1 MAQVTY
7 EDRAAN
13 HPNACAKQL
22 LSAIAEKQSNLCV
35 SIDVTRKNDLL
46 DIADTVGPY
55 VSLVKTHIDIVED
68 FDWELIEQLS
78 ALSIKHNFLIFED
91 RKFAD
96 IVSLQ
101 YSSGVHRIAHWS
113 HLTNAHLI
121 PGPGIISGLATVG
134 APMKRGLLLLAEMS
148 TKGSL
153 TTGAY
158 TTANVQAAMQDES
171 DFVMGFIAMH
181 RVHEDPKHIPEGV
194 SAEQKAKDL
203 LILTPGVGLDVKGDG
218 KGQQYRTPHEVIH
231 DSGCDVMIVGRGI
244 YSAMLSKSTERAE
257 ALNEVCTQAQ
267 RYRDAGWQAYLSRIG
282 SEHKRRSARLS
293 VPTTPSR
300 TLKRQAHTRVSEK
313 QTSSEVKL
321 EPKEEVADT
330 LDTIQA
336 KVEQEDEV
344 VSSPIKKIKMELTED
359 EKRKVK
365 VPKRWQEQYDLMA
378 KQRAELITPVDT
390 MGCEENGNEDRR
402 ADHGRTGPDG
412 QQETEDEIARRLRLT
427 TLVSLML
434 SSQTKDP
441 VTAAAVYKLQTTLP
455 NGLCLASL
463 LETPDD
469 VIQECIAK
477 VGFFRRKTEYIR
489 RVAILLRDR
498 FSGDVPRTIDELC
511 SLPGVGPKMAFLQMQ
526 SMGLNVGIGVDTHV
540 HRISNRLGW
549 CKTNTPEQTRLA
561 LQSWLPSEL
570 HRVVNKQMVGFGQVI
585 CVPVGPRCDLCY
597 LGKARRCPSYRKVD
611 EKSRTKRV
619 PVYYKDGTIDKGYG
633 RVPIEAQD
641 SKNADDKQGIKTEE
655 AEDETSREQSL
666 EW

>member
-7 EDRAAN
+7 EDRAAK
-13 HPNACAKQL
+13 HPNACAKEL

-78 ALSIKHNFLIFED
+78 ALSIKHKFLIFED

-113 HLTNAHLI
+113 HLTNAHLV
-121 PGPGIISGLATVG
+121 PGPGIISGLAAVG

-194 SAEQKAKDL
+194 TAEQKAKDL

-231 DSGCDVMIVGRGI
+231 DCGCDVMIVGRGI
-244 YSAMLSKSTERAE
+244 YSAMLSKSIERAE
-257 ALNEVCTQAQ
+257 ALNEVRTQAQ

-282 SEHKRRSARLS
+282 SQHQRRSARLS
-293 VPTTPSR
+293 VPTTSSG
-300 TLKRQAHTRVSEK
+300 TLKRQAHTRASHRL
-313 QTSSEVKL
+313 TSPEVKL

-330 LDTIQA
+330 LNNISA
-336 KVEQEDEV
+336 KVEQGDDA
-344 VSSPIKKIKMELTED
+344 VSSPVKKIKLELTED

-402 ADHGRTGPDG
+402 ADRGRSGPDG
-412 QQETEDEIARRLRLT
+412 QQETEEEIARRLRLT

-498 FSGDVPRTIDELC
+498 FNGDVPRTIDELC

-561 LQSWLPSEL
+561 LQSWLPSEVRIAINLQL
-570 HRVVNKQMVGFGQVI
+570 HGVVNKQMVGFGQVI
-585 CVPVGPRCDLCY
+585 CVP
-597 LGKARRCPSYRKVD
+597 
-611 EKSRTKRV
+611 RV

-633 RVPIEAQD
+633 RVPIEDQD
-641 SKNADDKQGIKTEE
+641 SNHADDKQRIKTEKVK
-655 AEDETSREQSL
+655 DESSQEQSL